1 MTPVPTTAPT
11 AAARTA
17 RAQAAC
23 KYLVLAIF
31 LVTVL
36 GVFAVAGAQD
46 GAAPAATHAVT
57 TGDITAFGDMGVKG
71 VLGWQALLTA
81 QRGLDAFGRL
91 VTAVE
96 RIVSEGVKVEDVRTH
111 ASAVVDLAD
120 AVRST
125 HRDHRAGPPTVQ

>member
-1 MTPVPTTAPT
+1 MTLTPAAPT
-11 AAARTA
+11 SAKVS
-17 RAQAAC
+17 RAQALC

-46 GAAPAATHAVT
+46 GSAPVHAAVT
-57 TGDITAFGDMGVKG
+57 TGDVTSLGDIGVKG
-71 VLGWQALLTA
+71 VLGWQALLA
-81 QRGLDAFGRL
+81 MQRGLDAFGRF

-120 AVRST
+120 AVRA
-125 HRDHRAGPPTVQ
+125 HRADHRPGPPTVT

>member
-1 MTPVPTTAPT
+1 MTPVPTTPPT
-11 AAARTA
+11 AAKVSRL
-17 RAQAAC
+17 QALC

-31 LVTVL
+31 LATVL

-46 GAAPAATHAVT
+46 GAAPAAAHAVT
-57 TGDITAFGDMGVKG
+57 TGDMTSLGDIGVKG
-71 VLGWQALLTA
+71 VLGWQALLA
-81 QRGLDAFGRL
+81 MQRGLDAFGRF

-96 RIVSEGVKVEDVRTH
+96 RIVAEGVKVEDVRTH